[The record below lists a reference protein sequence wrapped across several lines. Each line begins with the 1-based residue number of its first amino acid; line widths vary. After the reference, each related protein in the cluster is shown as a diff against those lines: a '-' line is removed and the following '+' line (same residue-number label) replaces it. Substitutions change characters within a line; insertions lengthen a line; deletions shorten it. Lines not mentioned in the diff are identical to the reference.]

1 MSWPGKFA
9 GASDTTL
16 ITGEDGEPT
25 NCPRCSGKVN
35 LRDYPIR
42 DHSIVYYV
50 SMFWGFFEPP
60 TCLKTDA
67 EKKIVN
73 VLIKHYCVYYL
84 FLCISLYLCKPVSVH
99 KN

>member
-35 LRDYPIR
+35 LRDYPSFI
-42 DHSIVYYV
+42 
-50 SMFWGFFEPP
+50 
-60 TCLKTDA
+60 T
-67 EKKIVN
+67 
-73 VLIKHYCVYYL
+73 
-84 FLCISLYLCKPVSVH
+84 
-99 KN
+99 